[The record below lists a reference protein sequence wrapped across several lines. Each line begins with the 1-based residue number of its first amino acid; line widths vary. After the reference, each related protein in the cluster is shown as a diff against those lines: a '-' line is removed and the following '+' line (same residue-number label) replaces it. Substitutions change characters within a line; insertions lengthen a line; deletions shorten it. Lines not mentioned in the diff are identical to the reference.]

1 MTLRTNLNI
10 ANSLF
15 FIVYVVTFVWV
26 LLQITPLGHATDAIL
41 HQNYRSICA
50 ADAMTTAVHQQLR
63 AITRN
68 GGRVWTDSSDD
79 PQIDFVRHLTRAENN
94 ITVPGEREI
103 IAEIRQRFLT
113 FRTRLA
119 EATSTGDDTRDNLF
133 AAADSLFASITSLRH
148 VNERTMYDANGSAL
162 ARTRTALWTTVLA
175 GLLGLVAITM
185 LGAIFTKRLTA
196 PLHGLLTAVR
206 DVSRGHYD
214 VQLATDGGDEMA
226 ALAREFNAMSAE
238 LARFHS
244 LNIEETDTARRQAQA
259 ILDSMDDGI
268 ILVDSTMHIVNFNPS
283 AARIVGMR
291 LTRAMVHR
299 PLANILP
306 DEELLQAI
314 SSAIEDP
321 PSHSSAQ
328 KSFDIVPSGHERSW
342 VATFTLMESDT
353 KPTLGAIIVLRDMT
367 KAREIEKLKSDFIM
381 AASHELRTP
390 VTSIGMSIDMLE
402 ESNAE
407 RLTPPGQEMLRT
419 AKSEVR
425 RLRELVEDLLN
436 LSRMEA
442 GKIEIRRERVSVH
455 GLFMQVQNIFAPQ
468 CAMKHIALY
477 VNAAADCEYIAAD
490 QGKIAWV
497 LTNLVSNAL
506 RYTPENGHIQ
516 MDARNAGT
524 MVEITV
530 RDTGP
535 GIPLE
540 YQSRIFERFVQF
552 QHGGSA
558 GGAGLGLAI
567 AKEIVKAHGGTIWV
581 DSVPGNGST
590 FTFTIAS
597 MPMERS

>member
-1 MTLRTNLNI
+1 M
-10 ANSLF
+10 
-15 FIVYVVTFVWV
+15 
-26 LLQITPLGHATDAIL
+26 
-41 HQNYRSICA
+41 
-50 ADAMTTAVHQQLR
+50 
-63 AITRN
+63 
-68 GGRVWTDSSDD
+68 
-79 PQIDFVRHLTRAENN
+79 
-94 ITVPGEREI
+94 
-103 IAEIRQRFLT
+103 
-113 FRTRLA
+113 
-119 EATSTGDDTRDNLF
+119 
-133 AAADSLFASITSLRH
+133 
-148 VNERTMYDANGSAL
+148 
-162 ARTRTALWTTVLA
+162 
-175 GLLGLVAITM
+175 
-185 LGAIFTKRLTA
+185 
-196 PLHGLLTAVR
+196 
-206 DVSRGHYD
+206 
-214 VQLATDGGDEMA
+214 VQ
-226 ALAREFNAMSAE
+226 
-238 LARFHS
+238 
-244 LNIEETDTARRQAQA
+244 
-259 ILDSMDDGI
+259 
-268 ILVDSTMHIVNFNPS
+268 
-283 AARIVGMR
+283 
-291 LTRAMVHR
+291 R
-299 PLANILP
+299 PLASILP
-306 DEELLQAI
+306 DEELLGAI

-321 PSHSSAQ
+321 MSHSNEAR
-328 KSFDIVPSGHERSW
+328 SFDIVPSSKERSW

-390 VTSIGMSIDMLE
+390 VTSIGMSIDLLE

-407 RLTPPGQEMLRT
+407 RLTQPGREMLRT

-436 LSRMEA
+436 LSRIEA

-455 GLFMQVQNIFAPQ
+455 RLFQQVQDIFAPQ
-468 CAMKHIALY
+468 CAMKHVTLI
-477 VNAAADCEYIAAD
+477 VDAATDCEDIAAD

-506 RYTPENGHIQ
+506 RYTPEHGRIQ
-516 MDARNAGT
+516 MDARNAGA

-535 GIPLE
+535 GIPYE